1 MLNFDEYVT
10 KMEERRAEEKLASYN
25 AELYHRLQENTY
37 EDAVQALYASLT
49 FRVGVRDMYGAERSN
64 DFEMVI
70 PAEERVPEMAM

>member
-1 MLNFDEYVT
+1 M
-10 KMEERRAEEKLASYN
+10 
-25 AELYHRLQENTY
+25 QENTY

-70 PAEERVPEMAM
+70 PAEERIPEMVM